1 MGDVKRQTDKA
12 TDRLKPAGLT
22 FIATWMVH
30 TADHIRRGTD
40 LTSDGVIWAGT
51 LAGMLAAIALTLVF
65 TDHPLAPFAT
75 LAVFGA
81 LAFGVTATHYAPGWG
96 YFSEPLL
103 ADSATDG
110 WAAIAA
116 LPEIAAA
123 AWLAWIGLG
132 VVRRQNYQLVSAA
145 TTAASTSN
153 TI

>member
-1 MGDVKRQTDKA
+1 MGDVTQQTDGA
-12 TDRLKPAGLT
+12 TNRLKPAGLL
-22 FIATWMVH
+22 FIATWVAH

-40 LTSDGVIWAGT
+40 LTPDGVIWAGT

-65 TDHPLAPFAT
+65 TDHVLAPFAT

-81 LAFGVTATHYAPGWG
+81 LAVGVTASHYAPDWG

-116 LPEIAAA
+116 LPEVVAA
-123 AWLAWIGLG
+123 AWLAWISFG
-132 VVRRQNYQLVSAA
+132 VVRRQNYQLVSTAA
-145 TTAASTSN
+145 TAASTSN